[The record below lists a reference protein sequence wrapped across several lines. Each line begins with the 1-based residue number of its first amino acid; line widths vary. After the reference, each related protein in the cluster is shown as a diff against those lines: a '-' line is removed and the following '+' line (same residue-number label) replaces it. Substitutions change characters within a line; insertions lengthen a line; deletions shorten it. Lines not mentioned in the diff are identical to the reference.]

1 MAYSFQLSEITEKVS
16 PEPFSRY
23 AKVILDQNIIPGTPM
38 SLGFFRFAPG
48 QIGPK
53 HLHEEE
59 VEIYITIKGHGEVRV
74 GDETFAMSPGT
85 IVYVQPQVEHQT
97 KNTGNVDME
106 FYGVFSPS
114 VDLSAINTWKDVPSE
129 KQS

>member
-1 MAYSFQLSEITEKVS
+1 MAYSFQLTEISEKVS

-23 AKVILDQNIIPGTPM
+23 AKVILDHNSIPGTPM

-53 HLHEEE
+53 HVHEDE
-59 VEIYITIKGHGEVRV
+59 VEIYITIKGHGEVTV
-74 GDETFAMSPGT
+74 GDETFAMHPGT
-85 IVYVQPQVEHQT
+85 VVYVPPQIEHQT
-97 KNTGNVDME
+97 KNSGSVDME

-114 VDLSAINTWKDVPSE
+114 VDLSAINSWKDAS
-129 KQS
+129 KTKG

>member
-1 MAYSFQLSEITEKVS
+1 MSYSFQLSEIPEKVS
-16 PEPFSRY
+16 PKPFSRY
-23 AKVILDQNIIPGTPM
+23 AKVILDQNVIPETPM

-48 QIGPK
+48 QTGPK
-53 HLHEEE
+53 HLHENE
-59 VEIYITIKGHGEVRV
+59 VEIYITIKGHGEVTV
-74 GDETFAMSPGT
+74 GDETFAMHPGT

-114 VDLSAINTWKDVPSE
+114 VDLSGMNKWEDASSE